1 MDAREHEILDAAE
14 LLFAEG
20 GLDALT
26 VRALVSRSGASV
38 GSVYHRYTDR
48 GGVLAALALRAL
60 AEGMGRLQ
68 EALSGEP
75 DAREGVLALVHAWL
89 GWVEARRV
97 RAAIVY
103 ATFGTPELAPH
114 AAMILAEKAELYG
127 PVFGWM
133 QARMDLAELRPLPQ
147 WALDPVVF
155 GPAHEFARRWLA
167 GPPAPMAEARALITE
182 SMCRAVAP
190 DAPDAPRQSL

>member
-60 AEGMGRLQ
+60 AEGLAPMTAVVA
-68 EALSGEP
+68 EARS
-75 DAREGVLALVHAWL
+75 AREGVTGLVHGWL
-89 GWVEARRV
+89 GWVEARPV
-97 RAAIVY
+97 RAGLVY

-114 AAMILAEKAELYG
+114 AAMILAEKVVLYG
-127 PVFGWM
+127 PVFGWI
-133 QARMDLAELRPLPQ
+133 QLRMDAGELRALPQ

-167 GPPAPMAEARALITE
+167 GPPAPMAEARALIAE
-182 SMCRAVAP
+182 SVWRAVAP
-190 DAPDAPRQSL
+190 NSTDAARQAV